1 MTPATPSGEAVRYAG
16 AAEVGRY
23 DSVYVSARDGEVA
36 FSCAGR
42 IASELKQGLSIL
54 VVTLFGPAGEP
65 APAACDHL
73 HAGLSPAPAPPGPSD
88 PSASVASDVGG
99 DAVLREAVKL
109 LDDVIR
115 RARPRRLYV
124 PLGLGEQPERRLA
137 HEASLQTFQR
147 GVERDILL
155 YEERPEVFV
164 SGSVRIRLGQMG
176 ARLPPAASRVAGE
189 AGLARFLLRLHTV
202 PQVREGRGWS
212 ERVRWTRLATRQW
225 LAARAW
231 RPEKAFGPRLQPV
244 VHRMDA
250 GSVAGVLDAVRAQAA
265 RAAASAEAGDRF
277 FAFVSDYSRR
287 LGTAGYAERL
297 WLLLP
302 ERDEERG
309 KAGTTQPGPLSR
321 G

>member
-1 MTPATPSGEAVRYAG
+1 MRHTGTEDLGRYA
-16 AAEVGRY
+16 
-23 DSVYVSARDGEVA
+23 SVYVSARDGEVA
-36 FSCAGR
+36 LSCAGR
-42 IASELKQGLSIL
+42 IQWELKQGLSIL
-54 VVTLFGPAGEP
+54 VVTLFGPAGELP
-65 APAACDHL
+65 PDCDHL
-73 HAGLSPAPAPPGPSD
+73 AAGLPFPQPD
-88 PSASVASDVGG
+88 PLGATSAVAVHTDAAREALQL
-99 DAVLREAVKL
+99 DAVRI

-137 HEASLQTFQR
+137 HEAALRTFQR

-155 YEERPEVFV
+155 YEERPDVFV

-189 AGLARFLLRLHTV
+189 AGLARYLLRVHTV
-202 PQVREGRGWS
+202 PQVREGQGWS

-225 LAARAW
+225 FAARAW

-244 VHRMDA
+244 LHRADA
-250 GSVAGVLDAVRAQAA
+250 ASVAGVLQTVRSRAS
-265 RAAASAEAGDRF
+265 RAAGFEGAEDRF
-277 FAFVSDYSRR
+277 LTFVTDYTRR
-287 LGTAGYAERL
+287 LGAQGYVERL

-309 KAGTTQPGPLSR
+309 APVGAQPPISR

>member
-1 MTPATPSGEAVRYAG
+1 MRLAG
-16 AAEVGRY
+16 PEEVGRY
-23 DSVYVSARDGEVA
+23 ASVYVSARDGEVA
-36 FSCAGR
+36 LSCAGR
-42 IASELKQGLSIL
+42 IQWELTQGLSIL

-73 HAGLSPAPAPPGPSD
+73 AAGLSFDSGQFDTLEASPA
-88 PSASVASDVGG
+88 SAVDGEASRGG
-99 DAVLREAVKL
+99 LQLEAVRI

-137 HEASLQTFQR
+137 HEAALRTFQR

-155 YEERPEVFV
+155 YEERPDVFV
-164 SGSVRIRLGQMG
+164 SGSVRIRLGQLG

-189 AGLARFLLRLHTV
+189 AGLARYLLRLHTV

-212 ERVRWTRLATRQW
+212 ERMRWTRLATRQW

-244 VHRMDA
+244 LHRADA
-250 GSVAGVLDAVRAQAA
+250 ASLAGLLQTVRAEAS
-265 RAAASAEAGDRF
+265 RAGAPEAAGDRF
-277 FAFVSDYSRR
+277 LSFVTDYARR
-287 LGTAGYAERL
+287 LGAQGYVERL

-302 ERDEERG
+302 ERDEDRG
-309 KAGTTQPGPLSR
+309 APVGAQQPINR

>member
-1 MTPATPSGEAVRYAG
+1 MRHAGADELGRYA
-16 AAEVGRY
+16 
-23 DSVYVSARDGEVA
+23 SVYVSARDGEVA
-36 FSCAGR
+36 LSCAGR
-42 IASELKQGLSIL
+42 IQWELVQGLSIL

-73 HAGLSPAPAPPGPSD
+73 APGLSL
-88 PSASVASDVGG
+88 PSAQPDPLGPNVAA
-99 DAVLREAVKL
+99 AVETEAAREALQLEAVRI

-115 RARPRRLYV
+115 RTRPRRLYV
-124 PLGLGEQPERRLA
+124 PLGLGAQPERRVA
-137 HEASLQTFQR
+137 HEAALRTFQR

-155 YEERPEVFV
+155 YEERPDVFV

-189 AGLARFLLRLHTV
+189 AGLARYLLRLHTV
-202 PQVREGRGWS
+202 PQMREGRGWT
-212 ERVRWTRLATRQW
+212 ERMRWTRLATRQW

-244 VHRMDA
+244 LHRADA
-250 GSVAGVLDAVRAQAA
+250 ASVAGVLQTVRVQAS
-265 RAAASAEAGDRF
+265 RAGAFEGAGDRF
-277 FAFVSDYSRR
+277 LTFVTDYTRR
-287 LGTAGYAERL
+287 LGAQGYVERL

-302 ERDEERG
+302 ERDEDRG
-309 KAGTTQPGPLSR
+309 APVGAQPPINR

>member
-1 MTPATPSGEAVRYAG
+1 MTPTTPSGEGVRRVS
-16 AAEVGRY
+16 AADVGRY

-54 VVTLFGPAGEP
+54 VVKLFGPAGDP

-73 HAGLSPAPAPPGPSD
+73 HAGLSPA
-88 PSASVASDVGG
+88 GG
-99 DAVLREAVKL
+99 DALLREAVKL

-124 PLGLGEQPERRLA
+124 PLGLGERPERRLA

-147 GVERDILL
+147 GLERDILL

-265 RAAASAEAGDRF
+265 RAAVSAEAGERF

-302 ERDEERG
+302 ERGEARG
-309 KAGTTQPGPLSR
+309 KAGTTQPRPLSR